1 MKISF
6 SVALL
11 LLCFNLSAQS
21 FKIKHLVVEGAAS
34 PAQGTVK
41 VDLNNRSININSNG
55 RETQLTRVIFQK
67 GQNGSLKCYRE
78 TVESKKRIIF
88 EPNREL
94 TEEKRDVSH
103 IMTYTV
109 VNPFSNQRS
118 EVVYHLIKLNE

>member
-11 LLCFNLSAQS
+11 LLGFNLSAQS
-21 FKIKHLVVEGAAS
+21 FKIKYLVAEGTAS
-34 PAQGTVK
+34 PSQGTVK
-41 VDLNNRSININSNG
+41 VDLNNRIIKINSNG
-55 RETQLTRVIFQK
+55 RETKLTRVIFQK

-78 TVESKKRIIF
+78 TIESKKRIIF
-88 EPNREL
+88 EPNRER

>member
-6 SVALL
+6 GVVLL
-11 LLCFNLSAQS
+11 LLCFNLSAQT
-21 FKIKHLVVEGAAS
+21 FKIKHLVVEGEAS

-41 VDLNNRSININSNG
+41 VDINNRSININSNG
-55 RETQLTRVIFQK
+55 HETQLTRVIFQK

-88 EPNREL
+88 EPNRER

-103 IMTYTV
+103 KMTYIV

-118 EVVYHLIKLNE
+118 EVVYHLIKIK

>member
-6 SVALL
+6 GVVLL
-11 LLCFNLSAQS
+11 LLCFNLSAQT
-21 FKIKHLVVEGAAS
+21 FKIKHLVVEGEAS

-41 VDLNNRSININSNG
+41 VDINNRSININSNG

-88 EPNREL
+88 EPNRER

-103 IMTYTV
+103 KMTYTV

-118 EVVYHLIKLNE
+118 EVVYHLIKIK

>member
-11 LLCFNLSAQS
+11 LLGFNLSAQS
-21 FKIKHLVVEGAAS
+21 FKIKHLVVEGIAS

-41 VDLNNRSININSNG
+41 VDLNNRIIKIHING
-55 RETQLTRVIFQK
+55 RETKLTRVIFQK

-78 TVESKKRIIF
+78 TIESKKRIIF
-88 EPNREL
+88 EPNRER

-118 EVVYHLIKLNE
+118 EVVYHLIKIK

>member
-11 LLCFNLSAQS
+11 LLGFNLSAQS
-21 FKIKHLVVEGAAS
+21 FKIKHLVVEGTAS

-41 VDLNNRSININSNG
+41 VDLNNRIIKIHING
-55 RETQLTRVIFQK
+55 RETKLTRVIFQK

-78 TVESKKRIIF
+78 TIESKKRIIF
-88 EPNREL
+88 EPNRER

-118 EVVYHLIKLNE
+118 ELVYHLIKIK